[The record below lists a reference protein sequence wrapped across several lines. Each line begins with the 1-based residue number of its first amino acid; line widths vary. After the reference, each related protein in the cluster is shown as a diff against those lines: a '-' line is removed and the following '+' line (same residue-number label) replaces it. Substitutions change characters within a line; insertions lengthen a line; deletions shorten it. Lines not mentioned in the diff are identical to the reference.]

1 MDSFIVR
8 FVIILV
14 TTGSV
19 GYLILRLLYKGSI
32 FFRIGALWMINVF
45 LTVMNSRIHYNHPD
59 AYPFWAALLC
69 GIIVTVI
76 MQYIVYLQIKKPLGN
91 ITEKLK
97 TIASGQ
103 ISPEQVKYT
112 APIKGELFE
121 IHKAINNLQA
131 KVGSVMTE
139 VSTSANEVN
148 RMGSN
153 LNETASE
160 ISSIA
165 NTQASGLEEI
175 SSAME
180 EMAANI
186 EANSQNANAT
196 KENSNQAS
204 LSVDESF
211 ASTQQALTSM
221 QQINEK
227 IKVIDEIA
235 IQTNLLA
242 LNAAVEASRAGEE
255 GRGFA
260 VVAGEVRKL
269 AERSKLAAKEIDE
282 FSKKGNEVAETAI
295 EKLKYTVPLIKKNA
309 DLIAEIASSSEEQ
322 NLGATQINNA
332 LQEINRSTQNNAAI
346 SEEMSSSAGQMVEQA
361 ASLIKKLGFFSN
373 QGKSIKVSL
382 NRSSMK
388 KCWTQGYIIK

>member
-1 MDSFIVR
+1 MESFVVR
-8 FVIILV
+8 FFIILV
-14 TTGSV
+14 TTGSI
-19 GYLILRLLYKGSI
+19 GYFVLRLLYKGSI

-45 LTVMNSRIHYNHPD
+45 LTVMNSRIHYTHPD
-59 AYPFWAALLC
+59 AYPFWGALLG
-69 GIIVTVI
+69 GIVVTI
-76 MQYIVYLQIKKPLGN
+76 ILQYLVYLQIKKPLAD

-97 TIASGQ
+97 SIAAGQ
-103 ISPEQVKYT
+103 ISTKQEQYK

-121 IHKAINNLQA
+121 IHKAINELQSQ
-131 KVGSVMTE
+131 VGTVINE
-139 VSTSANEVN
+139 VNTSANDLN
-148 RMGSN
+148 SMGYN
-153 LNETASE
+153 LNKTATE
-160 ISSIA
+160 ISSVA

-186 EANSQNANAT
+186 EANSQNALAT
-196 KENSNQAS
+196 KENSKKAS
-204 LSVDESF
+204 DSVDESF
-211 ASTQQALTSM
+211 SSTQQALNAM

-269 AERSKLAAKEIDE
+269 AERSKTAAKEIDD
-282 FSKKGNEVAETAI
+282 FSKQGNEVAELAL
-295 EKLKYTVPLIKKNA
+295 EKLQHTLPLIKKNA

-322 NLGATQINNA
+322 NLGAAQINNA
-332 LQEINRSTQNNAAI
+332 IQEMNRSTQNNAAI
-346 SEEMSSSAGQMVEQA
+346 SEEMSSNSGQMVEQA
-361 ASLIKKLGFFSN
+361 TSLSEKLKFFNLLS
-373 QGKSIKVSL
+373 K
-382 NRSSMK
+382 
-388 KCWTQGYIIK
+388 